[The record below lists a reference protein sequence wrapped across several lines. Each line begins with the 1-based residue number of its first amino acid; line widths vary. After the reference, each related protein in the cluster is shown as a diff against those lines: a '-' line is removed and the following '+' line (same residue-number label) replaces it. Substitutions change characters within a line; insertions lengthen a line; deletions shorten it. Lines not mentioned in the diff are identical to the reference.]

1 MSFLNFQGFFSI
13 SDPQYVME
21 YFNNSIHTPEGV
33 GLYTL
38 LQVLRVLLASVSK
51 LKEDNRISLQKDLL
65 ALVKRFMIPPELI
78 STSVDIAAIVSWLE
92 SGASKGKY
100 KHFFKTRSKKSLIS
114 SSVQGS
120 HILDKS

>member
-1 MSFLNFQGFFSI
+1 
-13 SDPQYVME
+13 ME

-51 LKEDNRISLQKDLL
+51 LKEENRFSLQKDLL

-78 STSVDIAAIVSWLE
+78 SASVDIAAIVSWLE

-100 KHFFKTRSKKSLIS
+100 KHFFKTSNTCSKTWL
-114 SSVQGS
+114 VQVQRAFK
-120 HILDKS
+120 IV

>member
-1 MSFLNFQGFFSI
+1 
-13 SDPQYVME
+13 ME

-51 LKEDNRISLQKDLL
+51 LKEENRTSLQKDLL

-78 STSVDIAAIVSWLE
+78 STAI
-92 SGASKGKY
+92 GKSTGRDTY
-100 KHFFKTRSKKSLIS
+100 FSFYALKID
-114 SSVQGS
+114 GS
-120 HILDKS
+120 D

>member
-1 MSFLNFQGFFSI
+1 MSFLNVQGFFSI

-92 SGASKGKY
+92 SGASKGN
-100 KHFFKTRSKKSLIS
+100 FN
-114 SSVQGS
+114 
-120 HILDKS
+120 